1 MALYSI
7 IKISNESFFGL
18 WEIDE
23 SLSELLSQIQLTPNQ
38 QNSFINIQNEKR
50 KKEWIAVRLLL
61 QAMLNRTDCEIS
73 YSNSG
78 KPSLFTKEYSISI
91 SHSGKFAT
99 ILLCKNNKAGI
110 DIQLMKSEIQK
121 GKDFY
126 LSKKELKQI
135 DAINNNDIIYVYW
148 GAKETLFKYCSD
160 SEIDFKNELQI
171 DSFNWNKSGEITG
184 KIIQKNIIEHVK
196 LKYEKLDNYMLIYT
210 L

>member
-1 MALYSI
+1 MALYSV
-7 IKISNESFFGL
+7 KISNELLIGL

-23 SLSELLSQIQLTPNQ
+23 SSSELLSLIQLTPNQ
-38 QNSFINIQNEKR
+38 QSSFINIQNEKR

-61 QAMLNRTDCEIS
+61 QVMLNRTDCEII

-78 KPSLFTKEYSISI
+78 KPSLFTKEYSIS
-91 SHSGKFAT
+91 HSGKFAT
-99 ILLCKNNKAGI
+99 LLLCKNNKAGI

-135 DAINNNDIIYVYW
+135 DAINNNDIIYAYW
-148 GAKETLFKYCSD
+148 GAKETLFKYCSY
-160 SEIDFKNELQI
+160 SEIDFKNELKI

-184 KIIQKNIIEHVK
+184 KITQKNVIELVK